1 MPEYTI
7 IYACA
12 KHTTTHARPE
22 RNSLRSGGSP
32 ETVGGGVVLE
42 ARRGKLADDG
52 FLVYIHIITKTVERC
67 VTVSQFHVDDAEQ
80 HHRIIRQI
88 HNKNNFLTA
97 DINSM

>member
-12 KHTTTHARPE
+12 THTVMHG
-22 RNSLRSGGSP
+22 SQKSDGVCSGGSP

-42 ARRGKLADDG
+42 ARCGKLADDG